1 MIRKDIRLIGKASI
15 IYGVGNISTKIAA
28 FILIPV
34 YTKYLSVST
43 VGTIALIELVE
54 AFLIGVGTLGIF
66 QATWKSLSTQD
77 ASTNRKK
84 IIFSGF
90 VGLLVLNFILMTIL
104 SLAKG
109 PISSFLGIHSSQDNS
124 LIYLILANVLL
135 QFVAMFQLAL
145 WQYKGKAMH
154 YVLISDLYYFL

>member
-1 MIRKDIRLIGKASI
+1 MSTRAHIKSIGRDTL

-43 VGTIALIELVE
+43 VGTIALIELGE

-109 PISSFLGIHSSQDNS
+109 PISSFLGIHSKNARN
-124 LIYLILANVLL
+124 I
-135 QFVAMFQLAL
+135 
-145 WQYKGKAMH
+145 
-154 YVLISDLYYFL
+154 